1 MKKAAIADPALQAI
15 SEIVHDIDLK
25 DAKFA
30 RKETHGIANLIAR
43 ICAANTQDEQ
53 RIAQGGPVFD
63 NLYQYFRATR
73 A

>member
-1 MKKAAIADPALQAI
+1 
-15 SEIVHDIDLK
+15 VHDIDLK